1 MRTIRVAPHVHSE
14 WSYDAEWPLGD
25 LVGSFRERGYD
36 ALLMAEH
43 DRGFDDARWDAYRA
57 ACADASTEELLLVPG
72 MEYEDSASLVHVP
85 VWGVDLPFLGA
96 ARPTEELLRDA
107 KGHDAFTVFAHPA
120 RREAIRSFRPE
131 WTQYLDAVE
140 IWNRHYDGIAPYPRG
155 RNFAATQGLRPF
167 AALDFHTRRQFFP
180 LALTLEVAEPVSA
193 ASVVEALRAG
203 RFRVE
208 AFGTSALRFT
218 SGIPGTALRTGE
230 RLRRSIRGP
239 VRRAQK
245 LAGRRD

>member
-1 MRTIRVAPHVHSE
+1 MNTVRVAAHVHSE
-14 WSYDAEWPLGD
+14 WSYDADWPLAE
-25 LVGSFRERGYD
+25 LVRAFRKRGYD
-36 ALLMAEH
+36 AVLMAEH
-43 DRGFDDARWDAYRA
+43 DRGFDDARWEAYRA
-57 ACADASTEELLLVPG
+57 ACAEASTEELLLVPG

-107 KGHDAFTVFAHPA
+107 KAHDAFTVFAHPA
-120 RREAIRSFRPE
+120 RRDAIMSFRPE
-131 WTQYLDAVE
+131 WAPLIDAVE

-155 RNFAATQGLRPF
+155 RRFAAEQGLRPF

-180 LALTLEVAEPVSA
+180 LALVLELEEPVSA
-193 ASVVEALRAG
+193 SAVVEALCAAQ
-203 RFRVE
+203 FRVE

-218 SGIPGTALRTGE
+218 GGVPGAALRTGE
-230 RLRRSIRGP
+230 RLRRGIRGP

-245 LAGRRD
+245 LAGWRD